1 MVTTKKLVPLF
12 QGVTSYPEPY
22 TRGGGESSQESAYW
36 TFRKVQVLGMT
47 NYNKYAPLIKSR
59 YHAFEMECD
68 ERIEEIQRRYCHML
82 DKGMTHAAQD
92 MLQEASDTIL
102 WHALDVAD
110 ALIEELFTQMTRD
123 IQAEYLFHGA

>member
-1 MVTTKKLVPLF
+1 
-12 QGVTSYPEPY
+12 
-22 TRGGGESSQESAYW
+22 
-36 TFRKVQVLGMT
+36 
-47 NYNKYAPLIKSR
+47 
-59 YHAFEMECD
+59 
-68 ERIEEIQRRYCHML
+68 ML

-102 WHALDVAD
+102 WRALDVAD